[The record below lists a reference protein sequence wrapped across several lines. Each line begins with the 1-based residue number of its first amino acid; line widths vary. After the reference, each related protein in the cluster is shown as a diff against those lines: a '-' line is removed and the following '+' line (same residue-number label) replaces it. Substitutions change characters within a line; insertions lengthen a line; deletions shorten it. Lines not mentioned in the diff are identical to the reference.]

1 MRLTLTLGYQPRNNP
16 NDGYKKP
23 PKGGFFM
30 PVINTSIEFGRY
42 LMGTVTYLYEPND
55 VVWAISSGATCPT
68 AVLKGTILRVRIIVS
83 VGTGS
88 PAVTTKIYYD
98 IRLDG
103 NLGTTEFLEADVFA
117 TLAAATT
124 EYENRLT
131 P

>member
-1 MRLTLTLGYQPRNNP
+1 
-16 NDGYKKP
+16 
-23 PKGGFFM
+23 
-30 PVINTSIEFGRY
+30 
-42 LMGTVTYLYEPND
+42 MGTVTYAYEPNV
-55 VVWAISSGATCPT
+55 VVWAISVGVNCPI

-88 PAVTTKIYYD
+88 PPVTTKNYYD

-103 NLGTTEFLEADVFA
+103 NLGTTEFLETDVFA
-117 TLAAATT
+117 TLADATT